1 MAGHESGKDAAGKP
15 RPRFNPAAPY
25 LWTVLL
31 VALVTAIGNLV
42 VPFFDIVNVT
52 LLYLL
57 PVLFSAVRWG
67 RGPSLFASF
76 LGVLTFDFFF
86 VPPIHSF
93 AVSDIKYTFTFAVF
107 LLVGV
112 VTGTLA
118 TRIRNEL
125 EKTRQREKRTLA
137 LYALS
142 EQIASKADLYAI
154 LDTFLATVSEAVG
167 GPVSVM
173 TGEAGGAIREVAA
186 YPRPSAP
193 GDDKEMAVVHWVLE
207 HGTSAGRGTET
218 LRDASRLIFPVKA
231 DGKTLA
237 ALCISPGEE
246 KKALSPEKRQ
256 LIEAFANLAAVAIIR
271 LRLAQEEGQVQRLAE
286 SARLHKAL
294 LDSISHDIR
303 TPLASITGAV
313 TTLMAEGGSY
323 DAASKEILLDTI
335 KEGALRLNRF
345 VANLLDTARLE
356 SGTLKLHADW
366 CDVQDIAGAALREIA
381 DRLHGRSVPVDI
393 PGDLPPVR
401 VDFALIEHVLINLI
415 ENAAKYSP
423 PGSGIALSAS
433 AVEKAVLVSVTDHGP
448 PIPSLERERIFDKFY
463 RLERSKGAGG
473 SGLGLST
480 CRGIVEAHGGMIW
493 VDSPMGSGNRFTFSL
508 PL

>member
-1 MAGHESGKDAAGKP
+1 MAAHSDAHKAADGP
-15 RPRFNPAAPY
+15 GSHRNPAAPY

-31 VALVTAIGNLV
+31 VALMTGIGKLV
-42 VPFFDIVNVT
+42 APFFDIVNIT

-93 AVSDIKYTFTFAVF
+93 AVGDIKYIFTFAVF

-142 EQIASKADLYAI
+142 EQIASKADLDAI
-154 LDTFLATVSEAVG
+154 LTTFLVTVSEATG

-173 TGEAGGAIREVAA
+173 MAEDGGAIREVAS
-186 YPRPSAP
+186 YPAPSNEK
-193 GDDKEMAVVHWVLE
+193 DEKETAVIHWVLE
-207 HGTSAGRGTET
+207 HGMSAGRDTET

-231 DGKTLA
+231 DNKTLA
-237 ALCISPGEE
+237 ALCITPGEE
-246 KKALSPEKRQ
+246 DKAISPEKRQ

-271 LRLAQEEGQVQRLAE
+271 LRLAEEAGQVHRLAE
-286 SARLHKAL
+286 SAKLHKAL

-323 DAASKEILLDTI
+323 DTESKEILLDTI
-335 KEGALRLNRF
+335 KAGALRLNRF

-356 SGTLKLHADW
+356 SGTLKLRSDW
-366 CDVQDIAGAALREIA
+366 CDVQDIVGAALREVSEGLA
-381 DRLHGRSVPVDI
+381 GRSVPLDI
-393 PGDLPPVR
+393 SGDLPPVKA
-401 VDFALIEHVLINLI
+401 DFALIEHVLINLL

-423 PGSGIALSAS
+423 PGSEIALSAR
-433 AVEKAVLVSVTDHGP
+433 AAEKAVLVSVTDHGP
-448 PIPSLERERIFDKFY
+448 AIPTRERERIFDKFY

-493 VDSPMGSGNRFTFSL
+493 VDSPDSETNRFTFSL